1 MERTDKHEFR
11 VVLDG
16 IELTDQHKRQIS
28 AAVQKA
34 ALGALAETDVRM
46 GDAIVLGHSGLRL
59 RPEWLGIWVLDGA
72 RASELGPALERQIF
86 RDG

>member
-16 IELTDQHKRQIS
+16 IELSDQQKRRIS

-34 ALGALAETDVRM
+34 ALGALAQADVRL
-46 GDAIVLGHSGLRL
+46 GDALVLGHSGPRL
-59 RPEWLGIWVLDGA
+59 RPEWLGIWVIDGS
-72 RASELGPALERQIF
+72 RAAELGPALERQLF